1 MATTTIPG
9 APAPGA
15 AHSDPS
21 DGGRGSGLRTR
32 RAPGTTVMAVPA
44 LLWYALFMI
53 GPIGAIFVISVLS
66 WPGMLARVGFAGL
79 DNYRAVLS
87 DSLFWAAV
95 QNSAIQLA
103 VAVPVMIVGAF
114 MLGYHIST
122 RPRGYQ
128 LLRVIVF
135 TPALISASAK
145 AMIFYGLFAPRG
157 MINQVLSAVGMDS
170 LTHTWLAD
178 TSTAF
183 GCIIAIDIWAGI
195 GYTATLY
202 AARLSAVPESV
213 YEAAELDG
221 AGHWRRMW
229 GIAFPMVKDYVGVT
243 VMLQFL
249 WTLFTSAQNVL
260 LLTQGGPGNA
270 STNLSFLVY
279 QKAFLQS
286 DLGYSQAAGVLLFV
300 FGLVGMLAIR
310 RVFRQSY

>member
-9 APAPGA
+9 APASHDLPGDA
-15 AHSDPS
+15 KEP
-21 DGGRGSGLRTR
+21 RTR
-32 RAPGTTVMAVPA
+32 TQRAPRTTVMAVPA
-44 LLWYALFMI
+44 LIWYAVFMI

-79 DNYRAVLS
+79 GNYRAVLS
-87 DSLFWAAV
+87 DPLFWSAV
-95 QNSAIQLA
+95 ENSAIQLA

-122 RPRGYQ
+122 RPRGHQ
-128 LLRVIVF
+128 VLRVIVF

-157 MINQVLSAVGMDS
+157 MINHLLSAVGLDG

-183 GCIIAIDIWAGI
+183 ACIIVIDIWAGI

-300 FGLVGMLAIR
+300 FGLIGMLAIR